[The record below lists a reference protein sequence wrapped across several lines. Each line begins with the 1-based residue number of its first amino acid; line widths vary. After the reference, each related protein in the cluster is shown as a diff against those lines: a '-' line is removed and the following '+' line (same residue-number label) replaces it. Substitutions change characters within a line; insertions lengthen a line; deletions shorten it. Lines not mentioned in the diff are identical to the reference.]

1 MKIPSRLSEGAAAL
15 LLLLL
20 AIGGGA
26 FGASTPSGRV
36 LLVTGIDYPGHH
48 WRETAPVLKSILE
61 QDRRLKVTITENPES
76 LGSLKAGDWDL
87 VLLHFMNW
95 ERPAPGSEA
104 REHLRQFVAS
114 GKGLMLVHFACV
126 AFQDW
131 PEFKALAGRVWDPKL
146 RPHDAHGSFT
156 VQIAKPGH
164 PSSAGLTA
172 FQTTDELYT

>member
-1 MKIPSRLSEGAAAL
+1 MKLLRWVSGGAAAL

-76 LGSLKAGDWDL
+76 LGSLNPDDWDL

-95 ERPAPGSEA
+95 ERPAPGNVA
-104 REHLRQFVAS
+104 REHLRRFVAS
-114 GKGLMLVHFACV
+114 GKGLMLVHFACG
-126 AFQDW
+126 AWQDW
-131 PEFKALAGRVWDPKL
+131 PEFKTLVGRV
-146 RPHDAHGSFT
+146 
-156 VQIAKPGH
+156 
-164 PSSAGLTA
+164 
-172 FQTTDELYT
+172 